1 MKKRIIISSVIIVMM
16 VFTGCSKVKSINN
29 EGSKVVSA
37 PANFGKVKNIEW
49 SNKIEVEG
57 IIASNEIQQVT
68 LPNVGTVKNVYV
80 KSGDLVK
87 KGTLLFDLDNS
98 RTQYDIMVLNDKIE
112 EEKING
118 TKSSLELLKMQ
129 KKMYEENVENSKAKA
144 KIDGVITSVNIHEGD
159 WAESGKVAVI
169 IMDTSTLKAEI
180 NLNQLDI
187 DQINIG
193 DTAALSFSNIIDTTI
208 QATVTE
214 IDNYATAES
223 DSYSHVGIKLTLIDP
238 SENII
243 PGFKCKATFESKTN
257 SYLAIPVDT
266 IQFRANKPY
275 VQKIMADGS
284 LEDVYVET
292 QFLGDGYA
300 KLIKNNLVVGDK
312 LKLIETQDYSMDGGF

>member
-1 MKKRIIISSVIIVMM
+1 MKKKIIVSSVIIMM
-16 VFTGCSKVKSINN
+16 LVITGCSNVKPSAS
-29 EGSKVVSA
+29 GDTKATSVVSD
-37 PANFGKVKNIEW
+37 FGKVKQIDW

-57 IIASNEIQQVT
+57 TIASNEIQKVT
-68 LPNVGTVKNVYV
+68 LPNVGTIKNVYV
-80 KSGDLVK
+80 KSGDFVK

-98 RTQYDIMVLNDKIE
+98 KTQYDIMALNDKIE
-112 EEKING
+112 VEKISG

-129 KKMYEENVENSKAKA
+129 KKMYEESVENSKAKA
-144 KIDGVITSVNIHEGD
+144 KIDGVITSVDIHEGD
-159 WAESGKVAVI
+159 WAESGKVAVT
-169 IMDTSTLKAEI
+169 IMDTSILKAEI

-193 DTAALSFSNIIDTTI
+193 DPATLTFSNILDSTI

-238 SENII
+238 TENII
-243 PGFKCKATFESKTN
+243 PGFKCKAKFESKTN
-257 SYLAIPVDT
+257 SYIAIPVDT

-275 VQKIMADGS
+275 VQKMMDDGT

-300 KLIKNNLVVGDK
+300 KLIKNNLAVGDK
-312 LKLIETQDYSMDGGF
+312 LKLVKQIDYSMEGGF